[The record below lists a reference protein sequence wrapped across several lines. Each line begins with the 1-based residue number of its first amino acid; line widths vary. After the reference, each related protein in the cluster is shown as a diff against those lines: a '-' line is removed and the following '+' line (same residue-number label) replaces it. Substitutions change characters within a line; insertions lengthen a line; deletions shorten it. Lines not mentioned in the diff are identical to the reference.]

1 MGKILV
7 TGATGYIGSHTCVA
21 LMRAGYRVLAV
32 DNLSR
37 SKVASLARIQ
47 MITGIA
53 PRFYNVDVCDEEEM
67 NWIFRDHL
75 IDCVIHFAGLKDV
88 EESVR
93 QPLDYYHNNVYGLLQ
108 LLHVMQRNRCKSL
121 VFSSSATVYGAG
133 ETAPY
138 KEDMKTSAV
147 NPYGQTKLMGEQIL
161 RDLCAT
167 DPEWSV
173 AALRYFN
180 PIGAHES
187 GLLGEDPSGVPGNL
201 VPCIARA
208 ATGQTQALSVYGSD
222 YDTPDGTGIRDYI
235 HVMDVAEG
243 HIAALRE
250 YTARHRGFRTFNL
263 GTGKGS
269 SVLEVVA
276 AYEAACGKKIPLSM
290 EARRSG
296 DVAVSYAD
304 VTRAREE
311 LNWTAS
317 ADLERMCADSWR
329 FVCQNPRGLE

>member
-7 TGATGYIGSHTCVA
+7 TGATGFIGSHTCVA
-21 LMRAGYRVLAV
+21 LMHAGYHVVAV

-37 SKVASLARIQ
+37 SKVESLARIQ

-53 PRFYNVDVCDEEEM
+53 PRFYKADVCDTEAM
-67 NWIFRDHL
+67 QQIFTDHV

-88 EESVR
+88 AESVQ
-93 QPLDYYHNNVYGLLQ
+93 QPLAYYQNNVYGLLQ

-133 ETAPY
+133 EAAPY
-138 KEDMKTSAV
+138 KEDMKTGAV

-161 RDLCAT
+161 KDLCAT

-187 GLLGEDPSGVPGNL
+187 GLLGEDPSGIPGNL
-201 VPCIARA
+201 VPCITR
-208 ATGQTQALSVYGSD
+208 TVMGKERALSVYGND
-222 YDTPDGTGIRDYI
+222 YGTPDGTGIRDYI
-235 HVMDVAEG
+235 HVMDLAEG
-243 HIAALRE
+243 HTAALRE
-250 YTARHRGFRTFNL
+250 YTARHKGFRTFNL

-269 SVLEVVA
+269 SVLEVIA
-276 AYEAACGKKIPLSM
+276 AYEAACGKKIPISM

-311 LNWTAS
+311 LKWTAS
-317 ADLERMCADSWR
+317 ADLEQMCADSWR
-329 FVCQNPRGLE
+329 FVRQNPRGME